1 MVVILAGGMARR
13 MGNEKAII
21 ELGDGIRLIDLIVA
35 RVIESKAEDF
45 EVAVT
50 NNTPETSLYCQ
61 KQNYRT
67 IETPGWGYHED
78 LRYLLD
84 RYPVFIAVACDIP
97 FLLPEHIDALIDF
110 YSGESVTGAVPL
122 SMVPEGV
129 TPGFSFTYNGERL
142 VACGINVVTNSSY
155 SVPFVFHDP
164 MLAININ
171 TPADLQVAMRY
182 LEIRRGRDLNP

>member
-1 MVVILAGGMARR
+1 

-35 RVIESKAEDF
+35 RVRESDADDF

-50 NNTPETSLYCQ
+50 KNTPETALYCQ
-61 KQNYRT
+61 KQNYRM
-67 IETPGWGYHED
+67 IETPGCGYHED

-84 RYPVFIAVACDIP
+84 CYPVFISVACDIP
-97 FLLPEHIDALIDF
+97 FLQAEHIDALIDF
-110 YSGESVTGAVPL
+110 YSGGSVTGAVPL

-129 TPGFSFTYNGERL
+129 MPGFSFTYNGERL
-142 VACGINVVTNSSY
+142 VVCGINIVTNSSY

-164 MLAININ
+164 LLAINVN
-171 TPADLQVAMRY
+171 TPADLQIAMRY
-182 LEIRRGRDLNP
+182 LNIRRGRDLNP